1 MTFAEEMAGL
11 AWPVV
16 IVITL
21 SMQQPNF
28 PAVALIFLISNC
40 SLALVPLVALLSYNW
55 FNGEL
60 PPTPLR
66 LLPNPDS
73 PPASTGAQLRDRDTS
88 HPLSSRRF

>member
-40 SLALVPLVALLSYNW
+40 SLALWSLLVSYNW

-60 PPTPLR
+60 PPTPLG
-66 LLPNPDS
+66 LLPK
-73 PPASTGAQLRDRDTS
+73 LRNYEE
-88 HPLSSRRF
+88 F